1 MLIDKVVNNTAKI
14 CKRLYA
20 LIITKELGFYSGSS
34 NDKDVTYDKINSI
47 MENDVID
54 EHKGYLSNHYG
65 IKLNSKI
72 EGLPLMYCIPNMHKN
87 PVRSRF
93 IIASPKCTLKP
104 LSKNI
109 TALFKVFY
117 KKIEKHNS
125 KNRILVWGR
134 FWLSKITSQFL
145 IQSINLILSRCQLL
159 IFLPYTPQ
167 YLMISFWQY

>member
-1 MLIDKVVNNTAKI
+1 MVNNTAII

-20 LIITKELGFYSGSS
+20 LVIAKELGFNSGDS
-34 NDKDVTYDKINSI
+34 NDENGTYDKINSI
-47 MENDVID
+47 MENDVIS
-54 EHKGYLSNHYG
+54 EHKGYLSNNYV

-109 TALFKVFY
+109 AALFKVFY
-117 KKIEKHNS
+117 RKLKSTIQIWN
-125 KNRILVWGR
+125 LVWGR

-159 IFLPYTPQ
+159 IFLPYRPQ